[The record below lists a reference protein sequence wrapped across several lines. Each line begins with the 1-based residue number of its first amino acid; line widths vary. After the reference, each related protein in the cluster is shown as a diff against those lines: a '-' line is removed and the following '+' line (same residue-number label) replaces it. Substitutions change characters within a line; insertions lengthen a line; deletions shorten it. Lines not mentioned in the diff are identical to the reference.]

1 MNMQGLGY
9 PMSQGGLINSGGAAS
24 SSLNYGSYLQRQRT
38 GNMITGKVGMQSKFM
53 DYSKLTQPGVMPAQN
68 KNHVKRDP
76 LQMKPNPRQTM
87 RFDHNVDQMLS
98 AAGLKQD
105 ESTFQKELEEDLKQ
119 DLGAEAMDEL
129 DAMLAEDLASSDE
142 GSEKDD

>member
-1 MNMQGLGY
+1 
-9 PMSQGGLINSGGAAS
+9 
-24 SSLNYGSYLQRQRT
+24 
-38 GNMITGKVGMQSKFM
+38 
-53 DYSKLTQPGVMPAQN
+53 
-68 KNHVKRDP
+68 
-76 LQMKPNPRQTM
+76 M

-98 AAGLKQD
+98 AAGLKSE